1 MWRTIYVTGDT
12 ANNDKGFIM
21 IKIFLVEDQ
30 ALVRDAVSAL
40 LSLDFNID
48 VIGQASNGQDAFK
61 AINDMAEDALPDII
75 LTDIEMPNMN
85 GIELSELIAKKYPAI
100 KMVIMTTFSRAGY
113 IRRSLNA
120 QVKGFILKEAP
131 SDELI
136 NALKKVMQG
145 QKVIDPELAI
155 NALDDADPLTNKERK
170 ALKLASDGLKTSDI
184 AKQLFLSE
192 GTVRNYLSDAIAKLN
207 ATNRVDAARI
217 AKQKGWL

>member
-1 MWRTIYVTGDT
+1 
-12 ANNDKGFIM
+12 M
-21 IKIFLVEDQ
+21 IKVYLVEDQ

-48 VIGQASNGQDAFK
+48 VIGQASNGQEALN
-61 AINDMAEDALPDII
+61 AINALDEGAMPDII
-75 LTDIEMPNMN
+75 LTDIEMPTMN
-85 GIELSELIAKKYPAI
+85 GIELSEKIATQFPAI

-113 IRRSLNA
+113 IRRSLSA
-120 QVKGFILKEAP
+120 GVKGFILKEAP

-155 NALDDADPLTNKERK
+155 NALDDADPLTDKERK
-170 ALKLASDGLKTSDI
+170 ALKLASDGLKTSEI
-184 AKQLFLSE
+184 ATQLFISE
-192 GTVRNYLSDAIAKLN
+192 GTTRNYLSDAIAKLN
-207 ATNRVDAARI
+207 ATNRIDAARI

>member
-1 MWRTIYVTGDT
+1 
-12 ANNDKGFIM
+12 M

-48 VIGQASNGQDAFK
+48 VIGQASNGLDALN
-61 AINDMAEDALPDII
+61 AINALVEDAMPDII
-75 LTDIEMPNMN
+75 LTDIEMPKMN
-85 GIELSELIAKKYPAI
+85 GIELSEKIAMQFPAI

-113 IRRSLNA
+113 IRRSLSA
-120 QVKGFILKEAP
+120 GVKGFILKEAP

-155 NALDDADPLTNKERK
+155 NALDDADPLTDKERK
-170 ALKLASDGLKTSDI
+170 ALKLASDGLKTSEI
-184 AKQLFLSE
+184 ATQLFISE
-192 GTVRNYLSDAIAKLN
+192 GTTRNYLSDAIAKLN
-207 ATNRVDAARI
+207 ATNRIDAARI